1 MAVRTTLLLFL
12 PLAFAACQAARPPG
26 PIDTMRAAPE
36 LTALSPADVAV
47 LPVEDAVA
55 GNPLRDLSP
64 YFQRR
69 VYEALVERNYSPINL
84 DRVRSV
90 VEAERGSSGAPTL
103 TQLKGKFQEQAML
116 LVRVIG
122 WEERS
127 LLADGRIRATTEVK
141 LLDSQSLQNLWSG
154 GYEMELKVDNEGSVK
169 VEKDEF
175 RRQAIDRFVA
185 SLMERLPQRRP
196 PQHTA
201 GPSR

>member
-1 MAVRTTLLLFL
+1 MRTS
-12 PLAFAACQAARPPG
+12 A
-26 PIDTMRAAPE
+26 E
-36 LTALSPADVAV
+36 LTTLSPADVAV

-69 VYEALVERNYSPINL
+69 LYEALVERNYSPISL
-84 DRVRSV
+84 QRVQSV

-103 TQLKGKFQEQAML
+103 AQLKGKFQEQALL
-116 LVRVIG
+116 LVRVVG

-154 GYEMELKVDNEGSVK
+154 GYELEMKVDNEGSVK

-185 SLMERLPQRRP
+185 SLMGRLPARRP
-196 PQHTA
+196 PQNTA
-201 GPSR
+201 TPGR